1 MEGKFM
7 NMWKVRFWPQ
17 KLIGQIIKKREI
29 KKNETSENGNTTY
42 YMYEMQ
48 KYVVFERRD
57 YSCK

>member
-1 MEGKFM
+1 
-7 NMWKVRFWPQ
+7 MWKVRFWPQ